1 MTPTKFSTLTNQ
13 EVMDKLA
20 QIVVERKDNST
31 VLVVEPDDASDIL
44 LEARNRI
51 EAYDHVKD
59 LFQRPAYAQMSLD
72 IMPNYELELSLK
84 VNNGGYDK

>member
-1 MTPTKFSTLTNQ
+1 MTLTKFSTLTNQ
-13 EVMDKLA
+13 ELMDKLA
-20 QIVVERKDNST
+20 QIVVKLKDYST
-31 VLVVEPDDASDIL
+31 VLVVEPVDASDIL

-72 IMPNYELELSLK
+72 VSSDFKLELNLK
-84 VNNGGYDK
+84 VKN

>member
-13 EVMDKLA
+13 EVIDKLA
-20 QIVVERKDNST
+20 QIVVERKANST

-72 IMPNYELELSLK
+72 LSADYKLELNLK
-84 VNNGGYDK
+84 VQN

>member
-31 VLVVEPDDASDIL
+31 VLVVKPDDASDIL

-59 LFQRPAYAQMSLD
+59 LFQRPAYAQMSLEISPD
-72 IMPNYELELSLK
+72 FKLELNLK
-84 VNNGGYDK
+84 VKN

>member
-59 LFQRPAYAQMSLD
+59 LFQRPAYAQMSLEVSPD
-72 IMPNYELELSLK
+72 FKLELNLK
-84 VNNGGYDK
+84 VKN

>member
-31 VLVVEPDDASDIL
+31 VLVVEPDDASEIL

-51 EAYDHVKD
+51 EAFDHVKD
-59 LFQRPAYAQMSLD
+59 LFQRPAYAQMSLE
-72 IMPNYELELSLK
+72 ITPEYKLELNLK
-84 VNNGGYDK
+84 VKN

>member
-59 LFQRPAYAQMSLD
+59 LFQRPAYAQMSLEISPD
-72 IMPNYELELSLK
+72 FKLELNMK
-84 VNNGGYDK
+84 VKN

>member
-1 MTPTKFSTLTNQ
+1 MKPTKFSTLTNQ

-59 LFQRPAYAQMSLD
+59 LFQRPAYAQMSLEISPD
-72 IMPNYELELSLK
+72 FKLELNMK
-84 VNNGGYDK
+84 VKN

>member
-51 EAYDHVKD
+51 EAFDHVKD
-59 LFQRPAYAQMSLD
+59 LFQRPAYAQMSLEISPD
-72 IMPNYELELSLK
+72 FKLELNMK
-84 VNNGGYDK
+84 VKN

>member
-51 EAYDHVKD
+51 EAFDHVKC
-59 LFQRPAYAQMSLD
+59 LFERPAFAQMSLE
-72 IMPNYELELSLK
+72 IYPNNILELDIK
-84 VNNGGYDK
+84 VKN

>member
-1 MTPTKFSTLTNQ
+1 MTPTEFSTLTNQ

-20 QIVVERKDNST
+20 QIVVKLKDNST

-59 LFQRPAYAQMSLD
+59 LFERPAYAQMSLE
-72 IMPNYELELSLK
+72 ISPNNILELDIK
-84 VNNGGYDK
+84 VKN

>member
-13 EVMDKLA
+13 ELMDKLA
-20 QIVVERKDNST
+20 QIVVKLKDNST
-31 VLVVEPDDASDIL
+31 VLVVEPVDASDIL

-51 EAYDHVKD
+51 EAYDYVKD

-72 IMPNYELELSLK
+72 ISSDFKLELNLK
-84 VNNGGYDK
+84 VKN

>member
-59 LFQRPAYAQMSLD
+59 LFQRPAYAQMSLEISPD
-72 IMPNYELELSLK
+72 FKLELNLK
-84 VNNGGYDK
+84 VKN

>member
-59 LFQRPAYAQMSLD
+59 LFQRPACAQMSLEISPD
-72 IMPNYELELSLK
+72 FKLELNLK
-84 VNNGGYDK
+84 VKN